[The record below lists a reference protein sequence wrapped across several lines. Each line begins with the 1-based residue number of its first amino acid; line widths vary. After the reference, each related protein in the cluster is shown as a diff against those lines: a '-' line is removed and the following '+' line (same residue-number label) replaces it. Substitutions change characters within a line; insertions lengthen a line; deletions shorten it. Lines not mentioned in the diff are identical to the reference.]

1 MSPPKRFRLPA
12 VVSDFYA
19 RRGWTPALFQRQTWA
34 AYLAGESGLIHA
46 PTGTGKTLAA
56 WLGPAIRLLREG
68 DNATSGLRIIWITPM
83 RALAAD
89 TEKALQE
96 TVDELELDWRI
107 ARRTGDSSASARARL
122 RKSPPTALI
131 TTPESLSLLLTYADF
146 QPKLKQLHCV
156 IVDEWHELVGSKRGV
171 QLELCLARLRSLS
184 PGLQTWGMSAT
195 IGNLDEAADV
205 LLGPAAPAIPTMIV
219 AKQKKRIEIEA
230 LVPEAIERFPWA
242 GHLGLTLLPHV
253 LPRIESARSTLIFT
267 NTRSQAE
274 LWFEA
279 ILKARPDWIGRF
291 ALHHA
296 SLSRSVR
303 DQVEAGLKDGSLN
316 CVVCTSSLDLG
327 VDFSP
332 VEQVIQVGSPK
343 GIARLLQRAGRSGH
357 SPGEPSRVLCIPTHA
372 FELVE
377 IAAARQAA
385 QEHTIESRK
394 PMTLCLDVLVQHC
407 VSLALADGFS
417 EQELYREVIQT
428 HAFARLSMDAWQ
440 WVLLFITRGGN
451 ALQHYPEYHRVS
463 QQASRYTVDNRRIA
477 QRHRMAIGTI
487 TSDAVMNLK
496 WSSGG
501 SLGTIEESFI
511 SRLKADD
518 GFLFNG
524 RVLQL
529 VRVRDMTAYVK
540 LASKKARIVPRWQG
554 GKAPLSTEL
563 SNYTRRLLGQADQH
577 RASELRAL
585 RGLLRIQANW
595 SALPK
600 EDQLLLERIKTREGR
615 HLFLFTFAG
624 RAVNEGLAALAA
636 WRLSQDSA
644 VTFRA
649 WANDYGFELL
659 TASDYAVTVDMLR
672 GALTIDNLQEDLV
685 QSINSAETSKR
696 QFREIAQVAGLV
708 FTGYP
713 GSGKSTRQI
722 QASSGLVY
730 DVLAKYDPDNL
741 LVDQALR
748 EVMRYQLEFGRL
760 QESLE
765 QIAACEWLVTEPER
779 LSPLCF
785 PLWTERIR
793 AQTVS
798 SEKWRNRL
806 QRMLDSL
813 NRAAD
818 KKTPRRQRN
827 TP

>member
-1 MSPPKRFRLPA
+1 MTPRKRITLPTA
-12 VVSDFYA
+12 VRNYYA
-19 RRGWTPALFQRQTWA
+19 ARDWTPARFQRESWSA
-34 AYLAGESGLIHA
+34 FLNGESGLIHA

-56 WLGPAIRLLREG
+56 WFGPVIRALR
-68 DNATSGLRIIWITPM
+68 DDTSQQGLRVLWITPM

-89 TEKALQE
+89 TEKALRE
-96 TVDELELDWRI
+96 STEALGLDWKI
-107 ARRTGDSSASARARL
+107 GRRTGDSTAAERARL
-122 RKSPPTALI
+122 RKSPPQALI
-131 TTPESLSLLLTYADF
+131 TTPESLSLLLSYADF
-146 QPKLKQLHCV
+146 QPKLKQLDVV

-171 QLELCLARLRSLS
+171 QLELCLARLRALS

-195 IGNLDEAADV
+195 IGNLQQAAAV
-205 LLGPAAPAIPTMIV
+205 LLGPIHESPPTMIV
-219 AKQKKRIEIEA
+219 AAKRKRTEIEA
-230 LVPEAIERFPWA
+230 LVPAEIERFPWA
-242 GHLGLTLLPHV
+242 GHLGLSLLPEV
-253 LPRIESARSTLIFT
+253 LERVDQAASTLIFT

-279 ILKARPDWIGRF
+279 ILKAKPEWIGRF

-357 SPGEPSRVLCIPTHA
+357 SPGQASRVLCVPTHA
-372 FELVE
+372 FELIE

-385 QEHTIESRK
+385 NDNAIESRR

-407 VSLALADGFS
+407 VSLALAEGFDAD
-417 EQELYREVIQT
+417 ELYQEICST
-428 HAFARLSMDAWQ
+428 HAFADLSEAAWQ
-440 WVLLFITRGGN
+440 WVLLFITQGGE
-451 ALQHYPEYHRVS
+451 ALQHYPDYHRVS
-463 QQASRYTVDNRRIA
+463 RQQSRYWVDSRRVA

-487 TSDAVMNLK
+487 TSDAMMSLK

-501 SLGTIEESFI
+501 SLGSIEESFI
-511 SRLKADD
+511 SRLKKDD

-529 VRVRDMTAYVK
+529 VRVKDMTAYAR
-540 LASKKARIVPRWQG
+540 LATRKARIVPRWQG

-563 SNYTRRLLGQADQH
+563 SDYTRKLLGNAQEYPTP
-577 RASELRAL
+577 ELKAL
-585 RGLLRIQANW
+585 RQLLAVQQNW
-595 SALPK
+595 SAVPN
-600 EDQLLLERIKTREGR
+600 ETQLLLEQIKTREGQ

-624 RAVNEGLAALAA
+624 RAVNEGIAALAA
-636 WRLSQDSA
+636 WRLSRSESI
-644 VTFRA
+644 TFRA

-659 TASDYAVTVDMLR
+659 TAKDAPVSADALR
-672 GALTIDNLQEDLV
+672 QALSTDNLENDLID
-685 QSINSAETSKR
+685 SINSAETSKR
-696 QFREIAQVAGLV
+696 QFREIAQIAGLV

-730 DVLAKYDPDNL
+730 EVLAKYDPDNL

-760 QESLE
+760 QESLTR
-765 QIAACEWLVTEPER
+765 IDMAEWLVTYPTR
-779 LSPLCF
+779 LTPLCF
-785 PLWTERIR
+785 PLWAERIR

-798 SEKWRNRL
+798 SEKWQSRL

-813 NRAAD
+813 NTAAD
-818 KKTPRRQRN
+818 ASPRGRRRAR
-827 TP
+827 

>member
-1 MSPPKRFRLPA
+1 MNPARPLRLPKTVNA
-12 VVSDFYA
+12 FYA
-19 RRGWTPALFQRQTWA
+19 RRGWTPAVFQREAWR

-56 WLGPAIRLLREG
+56 WLGPVIRLLKTG
-68 DNATSGLRIIWITPM
+68 DTAPSGLRILWITPM

-89 TEKALQE
+89 TEKALQDSVIE
-96 TVDELELDWRI
+96 MGLDWRI
-107 ARRTGDSSASARARL
+107 ARRTGDSSASARAKL

-131 TTPESLSLLLTYADF
+131 TTPESLSLLLTYSDF
-146 QPKLKQLHCV
+146 QPKLKQLDCV

-171 QLELCLARLRSLS
+171 QLELCLARLRALS
-184 PGLQTWGMSAT
+184 PGMQTWGMSAT
-195 IGNLDEAADV
+195 IGNLPEAAEV
-205 LLGPAAPAIPTMIV
+205 LLGPEADSAPTMIV
-219 AKQKKRIEIEA
+219 AKQKKRIEIDA
-230 LVPEAIERFPWA
+230 LVPDQIERFPWA
-242 GHLGLTLLPHV
+242 GHLGLALLPEV

-296 SLSRSVR
+296 SLSRAVR

-332 VEQVIQVGSPK
+332 VEQVMQIGSPK

-385 QEHTIESRK
+385 KEGTIESRR

-407 VSLALADGFS
+407 VSLALAEGFS
-417 EQELYREVIQT
+417 AEDLYQEVTRT
-428 HAFARLSMDAWQ
+428 HAFASLSEQAWQ
-440 WVLLFITRGGN
+440 WVLLFITQGGE
-451 ALQHYPEYHRVS
+451 ALQHYPEYHRVTR
-463 QQASRYTVDNRRIA
+463 QAKHYVVDNRRVA

-487 TSDAVMNLK
+487 ASDAVMNLK

-511 SRLKADD
+511 SRLRADD

-529 VRVRDMTAYVK
+529 VRVKEMTAYVR
-540 LASKKARIVPRWQG
+540 LASKRTRIVPRWQG

-563 SNYTRRLLGQADQH
+563 SNYTRRLLGEAAQH
-577 RASELRAL
+577 SARELRAL
-585 RGLLRIQANW
+585 QGLLRIQADW
-595 SALPK
+595 SALPR

-636 WRLSQDSA
+636 WRLSQDGA

-659 TASDYAVTVDMLR
+659 TASDYVVTVDMLR
-672 GALTIDNLQEDLV
+672 TALSTEQLEDDLV
-685 QSINSAETSKR
+685 HSINSAETSKR

-760 QESLE
+760 RESLGE
-765 QIAACEWLVTEPER
+765 ISQCEWLVTEPAR

-785 PLWTERIR
+785 PLWAERIR

-798 SEKWRNRL
+798 SEKWQDRL
-806 QRMLDSL
+806 QRMLESL
-813 NRAAD
+813 NHAAD
-818 KKTPRRQRN
+818 NPRQRRRRAG
-827 TP
+827 

>member
-1 MSPPKRFRLPA
+1 VQA
-12 VVSDFYA
+12 FYSQ
-19 RRGWTPALFQRQTWA
+19 RGWTPAVFQREAWD
-34 AYLAGESGLIHA
+34 AYLRGESGLIHA

-56 WLGPAIRLLREG
+56 WLGPVISLLEQG
-68 DNATSGLRIIWITPM
+68 ESAAEGLRILWITPM

-89 TEKALQE
+89 TEKSLRESLEALG
-96 TVDELELDWRI
+96 LDWTV

-131 TTPESLSLLLTYADF
+131 TTPESLSLLLTYPDF
-146 QPKLKQLHCV
+146 QPKLKQLECV
-156 IVDEWHELVGSKRGV
+156 IVDEWHELIGSKRGV
-171 QLELCLARLRSLS
+171 QLELCLARLRALA
-184 PGLQTWGMSAT
+184 PDLQTWGMSAT
-195 IGNLDEAADV
+195 IGNLQEAAEV
-205 LLGPAAPAIPTMIV
+205 LLGPAAPRPPVMV
-219 AKQKKRIEIEA
+219 VSRQKKKVEIEA
-230 LVPEAIERFPWA
+230 LVPDTIDRFPWA
-242 GHLGLTLLPHV
+242 GHLGLSLIEPV
-253 LPRIESARSTLIFT
+253 LQRVEQASSTLIFT

-279 ILKARPDWIGRF
+279 ILRARPEWIGRF

-303 DQVEAGLKDGSLN
+303 DQVEAGLKDGTLT

-343 GIARLLQRAGRSGH
+343 GVARLLQRAGRSGH
-357 SPGEPSRVLCIPTHA
+357 APGQPSRVLCVPTHA

-385 QEHTIESRK
+385 KEQTIESRR

-407 VSLALADGFS
+407 VSLALGEGFNAS
-417 EQELYREVIQT
+417 DLYREVTQT
-428 HAFARLSMDAWQ
+428 HAFAGLSADAWQ
-440 WVLLFITRGGN
+440 WVLLFITRGGA
-451 ALQHYPEYHRVS
+451 ALQHYPEYHRVVE
-463 QQASRYTVDNRRIA
+463 QAGQYRVDNRRVA

-511 SRLKADD
+511 SRLKPED

-529 VRVRDMTAYVK
+529 VRVKDMTAYVK
-540 LASKKARIVPRWQG
+540 LASKKTRIVPRWQG

-563 SNYTRRLLGQADQH
+563 SDYTRRLLGEAGH
-577 RASELRAL
+577 NTRKELKAL
-585 RGLLRIQANW
+585 RGLLDIQAAW
-595 SALPK
+595 SALPGR
-600 EDQLLLERIKTREGR
+600 DQLLLERIRTREGR

-636 WRLSQDSA
+636 WRLSQTQP

-659 TASDYAVTVDMLR
+659 TAADCQITPDQLR
-672 GALTIDNLQEDLV
+672 TALSTDALADDLV
-685 QSINSAETSKR
+685 SSINSAETSKR

-713 GSGKSTRQI
+713 GSSKSTRQI

-730 DVLAKYDPDNL
+730 DVLSKYDPDNL

-760 QESLE
+760 QQALAD
-765 QIAACEWLVTEPER
+765 IARSEWLVTDPPR

-785 PLWTERIR
+785 PLWAERIR

-798 SEKWRNRL
+798 SEKWQDRL

-818 KKTPRRQRN
+818 ASPRRKPRAGAR
-827 TP
+827 

>member
-1 MSPPKRFRLPA
+1 MSLRLPPRA
-12 VVSDFYA
+12 RAWFSD
-19 RRGWTPALFQRQTWA
+19 RGWRPARFQRETWEA
-34 AYLAGESGLIHA
+34 FLDGESGLIHA
-46 PTGTGKTLAA
+46 PTGAGKTLAA
-56 WLGPAIRLLREG
+56 WMGPVIRHLRRDAG
-68 DNATSGLRIIWITPM
+68 AADGLRVLWITPM

-89 TEKALQE
+89 TEQALA
-96 TVDELELDWRI
+96 DSIAALGLDWTVM
-107 ARRTGDSSASARARL
+107 RRTGDSTAGQRAKL
-122 RKSPPTALI
+122 RKAPPTALI

-146 QPKLKQLHCV
+146 QPKLRQLECV
-156 IVDEWHELVGSKRGV
+156 VVDEWHELVGSKRGV
-171 QLELCLARLRSLS
+171 QLQLCLARLRALS

-195 IGNLDEAADV
+195 IGNLEEAADV
-205 LLGPAAPAIPTMIV
+205 LLGPAHPTGPRMVV
-219 AKQKKRIEIEA
+219 AKQDKRVDIRA
-230 LVPEAIERFPWA
+230 LIPDDLERFPWA
-242 GHLGLTLLPHV
+242 GHLGLKLLSPV
-253 LPRIESARSTLIFT
+253 LDAVEGAASTLIFT

-279 ILKARPDWIGRF
+279 ILKARPEWIGQF

-296 SLSRSVR
+296 SLGRELR
-303 DQVEAGLKDGSLN
+303 DRVESGLKDGSLR

-357 SPGEPSRVLCIPTHA
+357 SPGETSRVLCVPTHA

-385 QEHTIESRK
+385 RDKVIESRR

-407 VSLALADGFS
+407 VSIALGDGFGAD
-417 EQELYREVIQT
+417 ELFREVKQT
-428 HAFARLSMDAWQ
+428 HAFAGLSREAWD
-440 WVLLFITRGGN
+440 WVLLFISRGGS
-451 ALQHYPEYHRVS
+451 ALQHYPEFHRVV
-463 QQASRYTVDNRRIA
+463 QDADRYRVQSRRVA

-487 TSDAVMNLK
+487 TSDSVMVLK
-496 WSSGG
+496 WNSGG

-511 SRLKADD
+511 SRLKPDD

-529 VRVRDMTAYVK
+529 VRVREMTAYVK
-540 LASKKARIVPRWQG
+540 LAGKQARIVPRWQG

-563 SNYTRRLLGQADQH
+563 SHYTRRLLGDPESVSAP
-577 RASELRAL
+577 ELRAL
-585 RGLLRIQANW
+585 ADIIALQREW
-595 SALPK
+595 SALAR
-600 EDQLLLERIKTREGR
+600 DNQLLLEQVKTREGR
-615 HLFLFTFAG
+615 HLFMFTFAG
-624 RAVNEGLAALAA
+624 RAVNEGLAALLA
-636 WRLSQDSA
+636 WRLTRSENL
-644 VTFRA
+644 TFRA

-659 TASDYAVTVDMLR
+659 TRSEVAHAEDALR
-672 GALTIDNLQEDLV
+672 AALSPERLLEDLV
-685 QSINSAETSKR
+685 QSINSAETGKR

-722 QASSGLVY
+722 QASSGLIY

-741 LVDQALR
+741 LVDQALK

-760 QESLE
+760 RESLQ
-765 QIAACEWLVTEPER
+765 QITDADWVVTHPPR
-779 LSPLCF
+779 LTPLAF
-785 PLWTERIR
+785 PLWAERIR

-798 SEKWRNRL
+798 SEKWQDRL

-813 NRAAD
+813 NRAAA
-818 KKTPRRQRN
+818 
-827 TP
+827 